1 MDVGTWC
8 SWKKTVCYWFTFFL
22 YLQEVSTFFQVV
34 PAALEVAMEEDVEF
48 RQGLPLDYLTF
59 MGVQNSD
66 KVISCLFCVY
76 TSLPVNIL
84 PHLLPK

>member
-1 MDVGTWC
+1 MVKLEKNVVIGLP
-8 SWKKTVCYWFTFFL
+8 SFIFTRSL
-22 YLQEVSTFFQVV
+22 SAFFQVV

-66 KVISCLFCVY
+66 KVISRLFCVY

-84 PHLLPK
+84 PYLLPK

>member
-1 MDVGTWC
+1 MVKLG
-8 SWKKTVCYWFTFFL
+8 KKNFVIGLPSFIFTRSL
-22 YLQEVSTFFQVV
+22 SAFFQVV

-66 KVISCLFCVY
+66 KVISRLFCVY

-84 PHLLPK
+84 PYLLPK